1 MGEGMTRTYPRTV
14 YFPENDLR
22 VVLNLMP
29 GPGARFSAVL
39 ADPGP
44 DYGILA
50 WGLGD
55 TELAAIADLAASL
68 AEAE

>member
-1 MGEGMTRTYPRTV
+1 MKTYPRTV
-14 YFPENDLR
+14 YFPDNDLR

-55 TELAAIADLAASL
+55 TELAAITDLAREL
-68 AEAE
+68 ENVE

>member
-1 MGEGMTRTYPRTV
+1 MATYPRTI
-14 YFPENDLR
+14 YFPANDLR
-22 VVLNLMP
+22 VILNLMP

-39 ADPGP
+39 CRDIDDDGP
-44 DYGILA
+44 LV

-55 TELAAIADLAASL
+55 TELAAIADLNKSL

>member
-1 MGEGMTRTYPRTV
+1 MKTYPRTV
-14 YFPENDLR
+14 YFPANDCR

-39 ADPGP
+39 CRDLDDDGP
-44 DYGILA
+44 LV

-55 TELAAIADLAASL
+55 TELAAIADLNETL
-68 AEAE
+68 AETE

>member
-1 MGEGMTRTYPRTV
+1 MKTYPRTV
-14 YFPENDLR
+14 YFPANDLR

-39 ADPGP
+39 ADPPCDGEP
-44 DYGILA
+44 LI

-55 TELAAIADLAASL
+55 TELAAIADLSESL

>member
-1 MGEGMTRTYPRTV
+1 MKYPRTV
-14 YFPENDLR
+14 YFPENDRR
-22 VVLNLMP
+22 VVVNIMP
-29 GPGARFSAVL
+29 GPGAKFSAVL

-55 TELAAIADLAASL
+55 TELAAIADLAREL
-68 AEAE
+68 EGAE

>member
-1 MGEGMTRTYPRTV
+1 MNRRTYPRTV
-14 YFPENDLR
+14 YFADNDRR
-22 VVLNLMP
+22 VVVNIMP
-29 GPGARFSAVL
+29 GPGAKFSAVL

-55 TELAAIADLAASL
+55 TELAAIADLAREL
-68 AEAE
+68 EGAE

>member
-1 MGEGMTRTYPRTV
+1 MKTYPRTI
-14 YFPENDLR
+14 YFPADDSR
-22 VVLNLMP
+22 VIVNLMP

-39 ADPGP
+39 CHDVDDDGP
-44 DYGILA
+44 LI

-55 TELAAIADLAASL
+55 TELAAIADLNRSL

>member
-1 MGEGMTRTYPRTV
+1 MKTYPRTV

-39 ADPGP
+39 ADAP
-44 DYGILA
+44 DDGEPLI

-55 TELAAIADLAASL
+55 TELAAIASLSESL
-68 AEAE
+68 AEAD

>member
-1 MGEGMTRTYPRTV
+1 MATYPRTV
-14 YFPENDLR
+14 YFPADGSR
-22 VVLNLMP
+22 VTINLMP

-39 ADPGP
+39 CRDLDDDGP
-44 DYGILA
+44 LV

-55 TELAAIADLAASL
+55 TELAAIADLNRSL

>member
-1 MGEGMTRTYPRTV
+1 VKYPRTV
-14 YFPENDLR
+14 YFPENDRR
-22 VVLNLMP
+22 VVVNIMP
-29 GPGARFSAVL
+29 GPGAKFSAVL

-55 TELAAIADLAASL
+55 TELAAIADLAREL
-68 AEAE
+68 EGAE